1 VDRIADVLVIVDPTI
16 AAGEQPAIAKAHALA
31 KRLDAGVELL
41 ACDTE
46 YSRETRMAAQWPR
59 TDNAPPGD
67 TLPAVLNRWAA
78 PLRADGIHVE
88 THAITG
94 DSLHESVLSWMRNS
108 PADLVVKDTHH
119 HSVAKRTF
127 SFMTNTDWNLI
138 RACPLPLL
146 LTKPARWGALP
157 VFAAAV
163 DPGHAND
170 VLAALDH
177 RILDVTATLA
187 RRFDAQLHAIHAYF
201 PSTIALAGPGGMPPM
216 VDVSAQAL
224 AAEQERRRS
233 QIKQLTDEYGIAA
246 ANLHVDMGA
255 AAQYIPRVAAECHA
269 DLVVMGAIARSGMKR
284 IFIGSTAERVLEA
297 LPCDVL
303 VIKPTDFAKSLPF

>member
-1 VDRIADVLVIVDPTI
+1 MDRIADILVIVDPTI
-16 AAGEQPAIAKAHALA
+16 AAAEQPAIAKAHVLA
-31 KRLDAGVELL
+31 KHVGAGIELL

-59 TDNAPPGD
+59 TGNAPPGD
-67 TLPAVLNRWAA
+67 TLPAMLARWAA
-78 PLRADGIHVE
+78 PLRADGIPVE

-119 HSVAKRTF
+119 HSAAKRT
-127 SFMTNTDWNLI
+127 FMTNTDWNLI

-146 LTKPARWGALP
+146 LTKPARWGAPP

-170 VLAALDH
+170 ALAALDH
-177 RILDVTATLA
+177 RLLDITVTLA
-187 RRFDAQLHAIHAYF
+187 KRFNAQVHAIHAYF

-216 VDVSAQAL
+216 VDVSVQTL
-224 AAEQERRRS
+224 AAEQEHRGA
-233 QIKQLTDEYGIAA
+233 QIKQLTDEYGIPA
-246 ANLHVDMGA
+246 ANLHVDMGV
-255 AAQYIPRVAAECHA
+255 AAQYVPRAAAECHA
-269 DLVVMGAIARSGMKR
+269 DLVVMGAIARSGLQH

-297 LPCDVL
+297 LPCDIL
-303 VIKPTDFAKSLPF
+303 VIKPTDFGKSLPF

>member
-1 VDRIADVLVIVDPTI
+1 MDRIADILVIVDPTI
-16 AAGEQPAIAKAHALA
+16 VAAEQPAIVKARALA
-31 KRLDAGVELL
+31 KRLGAGIELL

-59 TDNAPPGD
+59 MGNAPLGD
-67 TLPAVLNRWAA
+67 TLPAMLTRWAE

-94 DSLHESVLSWMRNS
+94 DSLHESILSWMRNS

-119 HSVAKRTF
+119 HSVSKRT
-127 SFMTNTDWNLI
+127 FMTNTDWNLI

-146 LTKPARWGALP
+146 LTKPAHWGSPP

-170 VLAALDH
+170 ALAALDH
-177 RILDVTATLA
+177 RILDVTVTLA
-187 RRFDAQLHAIHAYF
+187 KRFDAQVHAVHAYF

-224 AAEQERRRS
+224 AAEQERSRS
-233 QIKQLTDEYGIAA
+233 RIKQLTDEYGIAA
-246 ANLHVDMGA
+246 ADLHVGLGVA
-255 AAQYIPRVAAECHA
+255 AHYIPHVAAECHA
-269 DLVVMGAIARSGMKR
+269 DLVVMGAIARSGLKR

-297 LPCDVL
+297 LPCDIL

>member
-1 VDRIADVLVIVDPTI
+1 MDRIADILVIVDPTI
-16 AAGEQPAIAKAHALA
+16 AAAEQPAIAKAHALA
-31 KRLDAGVELL
+31 KRLDASVELL

-46 YSRETRMAAQWPR
+46 YSRETRIAAQWPR
-59 TDNAPPGD
+59 NGNALPGD
-67 TLPAVLNRWAA
+67 SLPAMLTRWAA
-78 PLRADGIHVE
+78 PLRDDRVHVE

-94 DSLHESVLSWMRNS
+94 DSLYESVLSWMRNS

-127 SFMTNTDWNLI
+127 VTNTDWNLI

-146 LTKPARWGALP
+146 LTKPARWGSPP

-170 VLAALDH
+170 ALAALDH
-177 RILDVTATLA
+177 RLLDVTVNLA
-187 RRFDAQLHAIHAYF
+187 RRFDARVHAIHAYF
-201 PSTIALAGPGGMPPM
+201 PSTIAVAGPGGMPPM
-216 VDVSAQAL
+216 GDVSAQGL
-224 AAEQERRRS
+224 AAEQEHTRS
-233 QIKQLTDEYGIAA
+233 EIKKLTDEYGIAA
-246 ANLHVDMGA
+246 ANLHVGMGV

-269 DLVVMGAIARSGMKR
+269 DLVVMGAIARSGLKR
-284 IFIGSTAERVLEA
+284 TFIGSTAERVLEA

-303 VIKPTDFAKSLPF
+303 VVKPTDFAKSLPF

>member
-1 VDRIADVLVIVDPTI
+1 VDRIADILVIVDPTI
-16 AAGEQPAIAKAHALA
+16 AAAEQPAIAKAHALA
-31 KRLDAGVELL
+31 TRLGAGIELL

-46 YSRETRMAAQWPR
+46 YSRETRMAAEWPQ
-59 TDNAPPGD
+59 TGNAPPGD
-67 TLPAVLNRWAA
+67 TLPAMLTRWAA
-78 PLRADGIHVE
+78 PLRADGIHVD
-88 THAITG
+88 TYAITG
-94 DSLHESVLSWMRNS
+94 DSLHESILTWMRNS

-127 SFMTNTDWNLI
+127 MSNTDWNLI
-138 RACPLPLL
+138 RACPQPLL
-146 LTKPARWGALP
+146 LTKPAGWGSPP
-157 VFAAAV
+157 VFAAAI

-170 VLAALDH
+170 TLAALDH
-177 RILDVTATLA
+177 RLLDVTVTLA
-187 RRFDAQLHAIHAYF
+187 RRFEAQVHAIHAYF

-216 VDVSAQAL
+216 VDVSAQAF
-224 AAEQERRRS
+224 AAEQEHSRFR
-233 QIKQLTDEYGIAA
+233 IKQLTDEYGIAA
-246 ANLHVDMGA
+246 ANLHVDRGV

-269 DLVVMGAIARSGMKR
+269 DLVVMGAIARSGLKH